1 MHYIAVVN
9 MYGVLVVRSSLL
21 AKWLR
26 EWVRVRVRL
35 GAGGREC
42 TISFLALQNVVNI
55 FVFIGSVASYEYLI
69 R

>member
-1 MHYIAVVN
+1 MSAQYS
-9 MYGVLVVRSSLL
+9 LSLPSFVRNSLL

-26 EWVRVRVRL
+26 EWVRVRVR
-35 GAGGREC
+35 AGGKEC
-42 TISFLALQNVVNI
+42 TPFFFFTNVVNI

>member
-1 MHYIAVVN
+1 M
-9 MYGVLVVRSSLL
+9 LVVRNSLL

-26 EWVRVRVRL
+26 EWARVRVRVRV
-35 GAGGREC
+35 GGKEC
-42 TISFLALQNVVNI
+42 TTFFLQNVVNN

>member
-1 MHYIAVVN
+1 M
-9 MYGVLVVRSSLL
+9 LVVRNSLL

-26 EWVRVRVRL
+26 EWVRVRVRVRV
-35 GAGGREC
+35 GGKEC
-42 TISFLALQNVVNI
+42 TTFFFTNVVNI